1 MTKFTRTLSL
11 TALACAAFSTAA
23 IAQPGPGGQR
33 GERSAPATRAEAQAR
48 AAEMFARMD
57 ANKDGKLD
65 QADRAAREGERF
77 ARMDTNK
84 DGSIS
89 RDEFAAAR
97 KPREGAGEG
106 RRGGEGH
113 HGKMGARRHGGGKM
127 GAMMGRMADANKD
140 GTVTK
145 DEFVAAQT
153 RRFDMVDTNK
163 DGTISAEE
171 RQAARSSM
179 RERMREMRAK
189 RGAAGNQPG

>member
-1 MTKFTRTLSL
+1 
-11 TALACAAFSTAA
+11 
-23 IAQPGPGGQR
+23 
-33 GERSAPATRAEAQAR
+33 
-48 AAEMFARMD
+48 
-57 ANKDGKLD
+57 
-65 QADRAAREGERF
+65 
-77 ARMDTNK
+77 MDTNK

-113 HGKMGARRHGGGKM
+113 HGKM